1 MANILTHP
9 TNGAIYFDDSA
20 AGSTTI
26 PALTGDA
33 VSLNYDGSAGL
44 NITSY
49 NTTSTDRFSI
59 DGESGRLFS
68 VNDSLTGTIF
78 SVNDAAGLPVIEVE
92 STSSTD
98 TITMG
103 TYASNA
109 LVVAG
114 DRVGIGTASPSSSYK
129 LDVVGSIQ
137 ASSNIHA
144 NGNISATGN
153 FESYGSFS
161 ITTIGAATSD
171 LDKFLVSDGGTI
183 KYRTGAQVLS
193 DIGALSSETVTSLA
207 LTSGS
212 LVYTDENGTDTSIS
226 LAAYLDE
233 DSRSIAS
240 GSLNSSTGIV
250 TFTRDDSTT
259 FTLDLGPLLDDT
271 NLVTSVAG
279 KSGVVTLVKGDVGL
293 GNVTNE
299 SKATMFTSP
308 SFTGDVVITDDTFPF
323 IKSSTNAVGAGI
335 KFSDQTSGYT
345 QQGTLTFRHS
355 DSQSYGS
362 GASFEFATTEG
373 TCTILADGKLMY
385 GEGIYSKPAS
395 GTGAG
400 TRKDSNWDTAYSH
413 VSTTNNPHS
422 VTASQ
427 VGAYTSGQTDTL
439 LAGKSPTAGSTSLT
453 TAGVLTV
460 DQLNMRDAGDYI
472 TFYGDDSAYHAIGAR
487 NSAAGAADD
496 IRINSYGAV
505 YVNLDSNSNNGGG
518 ANFQIGRHGGQI
530 NSGTISDWLFTV
542 DGENGNVG
550 IGTTSPSHKLEVG
563 LTSSVALANQPAEPL
578 FVSND
583 GNSVDGRVFISVKH
597 DVVNTASAVGAGF
610 KMTAAAVTSGT
621 ASYDDSLIFLRSAG
635 TSNVTVHSAPRNIQ
649 FYVDNHDTN
658 AGSGANYND
667 LGDLALTIGEDT
679 NATFAGKITSGND
692 IVNATAGVYT
702 WVGDTD
708 TYIQRSAGNEI
719 TIKTGASNALVLDSS
734 QNATFGGNIIASGAV
749 YPATNAAASLGLSN
763 KQWAGLDLSSSS
775 AITWGNGDAEI
786 IEGETNNYSLTF
798 KTYDGSSNSAALR
811 LDGDNTA
818 TFTGSIIV
826 SGTVD
831 GRDVA
836 ADGTKLDGISAG
848 ANNYS
853 HPTHAGDDISID
865 TGALTGATVISD
877 LDFNITTNTLGH
889 VTDANGTV
897 STRTLTAANLG
908 ISAPNAPTSVSASIV
923 GETIDLTF
931 NASSTSN
938 IDAYLVYSSV
948 DGSDYGLIQIIPPD
962 DFSATMSVIDSAFTV
977 TGTQAYRVYAMKYG
991 ILSSAGTA
999 SVSYTVSSAEPTDM
1013 SVVNLNNAY
1022 FVQWNPP
1029 SANERFVSAYNVY
1042 KHEAA
1047 TSGSLSRSSAS
1058 LIYSGLNTNFMY
1070 QISGNN
1076 NSNYHQFWV
1085 ETTIA

>member
-153 FESYGSFS
+153 FESFGSFS
-161 ITTIGAATSD
+161 ITTIDAATGD
-171 LDKFLVSDGGTI
+171 LDKFLFSDGGTI

-335 KFSDQTSGYT
+335 KFSGQTSGYT

-422 VTASQ
+422 VTATQ
-427 VGAYTSGQTDTL
+427 VGLGNVTNESKATMFS
-439 LAGKSPTAGSTSLT
+439 SPSFTGDVDVAGS
-453 TAGVLTV
+453 
-460 DQLNMRDAGDYI
+460 
-472 TFYGDDSAYHAIGAR
+472 
-487 NSAAGAADD
+487 
-496 IRINSYGAV
+496 
-505 YVNLDSNSNNGGG
+505 
-518 ANFQIGRHGGQI
+518 
-530 NSGTISDWLFTV
+530 
-542 DGENGNVG
+542 
-550 IGTTSPSHKLEVG
+550 
-563 LTSSVALANQPAEPL
+563 
-578 FVSND
+578 
-583 GNSVDGRVFISVKH
+583 
-597 DVVNTASAVGAGF
+597 
-610 KMTAAAVTSGT
+610 
-621 ASYDDSLIFLRSAG
+621 
-635 TSNVTVHSAPRNIQ
+635 
-649 FYVDNHDTN
+649 
-658 AGSGANYND
+658 
-667 LGDLALTIGEDT
+667 
-679 NATFAGKITSGND
+679 
-692 IVNATAGVYT
+692 
-702 WVGDTD
+702 
-708 TYIQRSAGNEI
+708 
-719 TIKTGASNALVLDSS
+719 
-734 QNATFGGNIIASGAV
+734 
-749 YPATNAAASLGLSN
+749 
-763 KQWAGLDLSSSS
+763 
-775 AITWGNGDAEI
+775 
-786 IEGETNNYSLTF
+786 
-798 KTYDGSSNSAALR
+798 
-811 LDGDNTA
+811 
-818 TFTGSIIV
+818 
-826 SGTVD
+826 
-831 GRDVA
+831 
-836 ADGTKLDGISAG
+836 
-848 ANNYS
+848 
-853 HPTHAGDDISID
+853 
-865 TGALTGATVISD
+865 
-877 LDFNITTNTLGH
+877 ITTEGPDGGMVMRTW
-889 VTDANGTV
+889 TADNG
-897 STRTLTAANLG
+897 
-908 ISAPNAPTSVSASIV
+908 
-923 GETIDLTF
+923 
-931 NASSTSN
+931 
-938 IDAYLVYSSV
+938 
-948 DGSDYGLIQIIPPD
+948 YGMI
-962 DFSATMSVIDSAFTV
+962 
-977 TGTQAYRVYAMKYG
+977 G
-991 ILSSAGTA
+991 
-999 SVSYTVSSAEPTDM
+999 
-1013 SVVNLNNAY
+1013 
-1022 FVQWNPP
+1022 
-1029 SANERFVSAYNVY
+1029 
-1042 KHEAA
+1042 
-1047 TSGSLSRSSAS
+1047 
-1058 LIYSGLNTNFMY
+1058 
-1070 QISGNN
+1070 
-1076 NSNYHQFWV
+1076 
-1085 ETTIA
+1085 

>member
-597 DVVNTASAVGAGF
+597 DAVNTASAVGAGF

>member
-153 FESYGSFS
+153 FESFGSFS
-161 ITTIGAATSD
+161 ITTIDAATGD

-395 GTGAG
+395 RTGAE

-472 TFYGDDSAYHAIGAR
+472 TFYGDDAANHSIGAR
-487 NSAAGAADD
+487 NASGNADDD
-496 IRINSYGAV
+496 IRINSYGSV
-505 YVNLDSNSNNGGG
+505 YINLDSNNNNSSV
-518 ANFQIGRHGGQI
+518 ANFLIGRHGGT
-530 NSGTISDWLFTV
+530 GAISDWLFKV
-542 DGENGNVG
+542 DGQSGNVGIGATSFVDTRATGGLHLANATGIAFQSTSSNANSRAWRIRNDDLADWGSLNFAVGTTNSDFADAATDVVMTMLRSGNVG
-550 IGTTSPSHKLEVG
+550 IGTTSPSAPLEIAG
-563 LTSSVALANQPAEPL
+563 A
-578 FVSND
+578 
-583 GNSVDGRVFISVKH
+583 
-597 DVVNTASAVGAGF
+597 ASA
-610 KMTAAAVTSGT
+610 
-621 ASYDDSLIFLRSAG
+621 
-635 TSNVTVHSAPRNIQ
+635 
-649 FYVDNHDTN
+649 
-658 AGSGANYND
+658 
-667 LGDLALTIGEDT
+667 
-679 NATFAGKITSGND
+679 
-692 IVNATAGVYT
+692 
-702 WVGDTD
+702 TD
-708 TYIQRSAGNEI
+708 TGI
-719 TIKTGASNALVLDSS
+719 TIK
-734 QNATFGGNIIASGAV
+734 
-749 YPATNAAASLGLSN
+749 
-763 KQWAGLDLSSSS
+763 
-775 AITWGNGDAEI
+775 
-786 IEGETNNYSLTF
+786 
-798 KTYDGSSNSAALR
+798 
-811 LDGDNTA
+811 
-818 TFTGSIIV
+818 
-826 SGTVD
+826 
-831 GRDVA
+831 
-836 ADGTKLDGISAG
+836 
-848 ANNYS
+848 
-853 HPTHAGDDISID
+853 
-865 TGALTGATVISD
+865 
-877 LDFNITTNTLGH
+877 
-889 VTDANGTV
+889 
-897 STRTLTAANLG
+897 
-908 ISAPNAPTSVSASIV
+908 
-923 GETIDLTF
+923 
-931 NASSTSN
+931 
-938 IDAYLVYSSV
+938 
-948 DGSDYGLIQIIPPD
+948 
-962 DFSATMSVIDSAFTV
+962 
-977 TGTQAYRVYAMKYG
+977 
-991 ILSSAGTA
+991 
-999 SVSYTVSSAEPTDM
+999 
-1013 SVVNLNNAY
+1013 
-1022 FVQWNPP
+1022 
-1029 SANERFVSAYNVY
+1029 
-1042 KHEAA
+1042 
-1047 TSGSLSRSSAS
+1047 
-1058 LIYSGLNTNFMY
+1058 
-1070 QISGNN
+1070 
-1076 NSNYHQFWV
+1076 
-1085 ETTIA
+1085 

>member
-144 NGNISATGN
+144 TGNISATGN
-153 FESYGSFS
+153 FESFGSFS
-161 ITTIGAATSD
+161 ITTIDAATGD
-171 LDKFLVSDGGTI
+171 LDKFLFSDGGTI

-240 GSLNSSTGIV
+240 GSLNKSTRIV

-335 KFSDQTSGYT
+335 KFSGQTSGYT

-355 DSQSYGS
+355 DSMSYGP

-385 GEGIYSKPAS
+385 GEGIYSKPSS

-400 TRKDSNWDTAYSH
+400 TRKDSNWDTAYGWGNHASAGYITGNQTITLSGDASGSGTTSIAVTVANDSH
-413 VSTTNNPHS
+413 NHSSSSGDFTVNGGNLYTGTSQQRVKVAVWSGTTYGIGMQSGYTFGGIGNEYVLTNQMSNTDGRGFWWGDSSHTNAQGAMALTTQGYLTVANRIRVGYGESDTTTPSKDLDVQGEASIGSLMVGATTTPAMQLQVKDTTNYHGILVNGNAAPS
-422 VTASQ
+422 VCFDTSTGTTPEWK
-427 VGAYTSGQTDTL
+427 VG
-439 LAGKSPTAGSTSLT
+439 
-453 TAGVLTV
+453 
-460 DQLNMRDAGDYI
+460 
-472 TFYGDDSAYHAIGAR
+472 
-487 NSAAGAADD
+487 
-496 IRINSYGAV
+496 
-505 YVNLDSNSNNGGG
+505 
-518 ANFQIGRHGGQI
+518 
-530 NSGTISDWLFTV
+530 IS
-542 DGENGNVG
+542 GNVG
-550 IGTTSPSHKLEVG
+550 ENFSISKGTANDDKL
-563 LTSSVALANQPAEPL
+563 TIDSSGNAA
-578 FVSND
+578 VS
-583 GNSVDGRVFISVKH
+583 GNVTAYSSDERLKTNITPIENPIEKVKQLSGVEFDWKDNVEELGFTPRVKH
-597 DVVNTASAVGAGF
+597 ETGVIAQ
-610 KMTAAAVTSGT
+610 
-621 ASYDDSLIFLRSAG
+621 
-635 TSNVTVHSAPRNIQ
+635 NVQSVIP
-649 FYVDNHDTN
+649 D
-658 AGSGANYND
+658 
-667 LGDLALTIGEDT
+667 
-679 NATFAGKITSGND
+679 AT
-692 IVNATAGVYT
+692 
-702 WVGDTD
+702 
-708 TYIQRSAGNEI
+708 
-719 TIKTGASNALVLDSS
+719 
-734 QNATFGGNIIASGAV
+734 
-749 YPATNAAASLGLSN
+749 
-763 KQWAGLDLSSSS
+763 
-775 AITWGNGDAEI
+775 
-786 IEGETNNYSLTF
+786 
-798 KTYDGSSNSAALR
+798 
-811 LDGDNTA
+811 
-818 TFTGSIIV
+818 
-826 SGTVD
+826 
-831 GRDVA
+831 
-836 ADGTKLDGISAG
+836 
-848 ANNYS
+848 
-853 HPTHAGDDISID
+853 
-865 TGALTGATVISD
+865 
-877 LDFNITTNTLGH
+877 
-889 VTDANGTV
+889 
-897 STRTLTAANLG
+897 
-908 ISAPNAPTSVSASIV
+908 PNAPFN
-923 GETIDLTF
+923 EEYLT
-931 NASSTSN
+931 
-938 IDAYLVYSSV
+938 V
-948 DGSDYGLIQIIPPD
+948 QHEKIIPVLIE
-962 DFSATMSVIDSAFTV
+962 AIKEQQKQIDELK
-977 TGTQAYRVYAMKYG
+977 QA
-991 ILSSAGTA
+991 L
-999 SVSYTVSSAEPTDM
+999 
-1013 SVVNLNNAY
+1013 
-1022 FVQWNPP
+1022 
-1029 SANERFVSAYNVY
+1029 
-1042 KHEAA
+1042 HEQKE
-1047 TSGSLSRSSAS
+1047 
-1058 LIYSGLNTNFMY
+1058 IK
-1070 QISGNN
+1070 
-1076 NSNYHQFWV
+1076 
-1085 ETTIA
+1085 

>member
-153 FESYGSFS
+153 FESFGSFS
-161 ITTIGAATSD
+161 ITTIDAATGD

-597 DVVNTASAVGAGF
+597 DAVNTASAVGAGF

>member
-597 DVVNTASAVGAGF
+597 DAVNTASAVGAGF

-1047 TSGSLSRSSAS
+1047 TSGSLLRSSAS